1 MEKYAIMVVDGDIMN
16 ENNLTDA
23 EKIREYFRSFLEMY
37 ISAAEKAKLPVDKER
52 LQQIIDNAEFKT
64 FEMPNST
71 GTFSVNRNLI
81 QVIMNNFRK
90 NGSDRNNFLLLHEF
104 THLDS
109 SVNEELFADQN
120 ALLQKLNEQAEKLNG
135 KYITGINAYYGI
147 IAIDEV
153 LAQWTGEELN
163 DALKEKKREV
173 HEFTRGPLDS
183 DMKFKSDF
191 SDNDIYSPLEP
202 VVEKLLQS
210 IGYKDIREFATDV
223 LASDKGVVDSIQG
236 KDFEKLCQIGVICK
250 AIYKEN
256 GFNDTLSVSK
266 EDVEQAYS
274 SLFKDTDFG
283 ENNGGDE
290 RI

>member
-1 MEKYAIMVVDGDIMN
+1 MS
-16 ENNLTDA
+16 ENILTDA
-23 EKIREYFRSFLEMY
+23 EKIREYFKSFLEMY

-52 LQQIIDNAEFKT
+52 LQSIIDNAEFKT

-120 ALLQKLNEQAEKLNG
+120 ALLQQLNEKAEKLQG
-135 KYITGINAYYGI
+135 KYTTGINAYYGI
-147 IAIDEV
+147 IAIDEA

-163 DALKEKKREV
+163 DALKDRKREV

-183 DMKFKSDF
+183 DVKFKSDF

-210 IGYKDIREFATDV
+210 TGKTVLSTTAQILGAATNIILDPIMIFGY
-223 LASDKGVVDSIQG
+223 LGCP
-236 KDFEKLCQIGVICK
+236 KLGIH
-250 AIYKEN
+250 
-256 GFNDTLSVSK
+256 
-266 EDVEQAYS
+266 
-274 SLFKDTDFG
+274 
-283 ENNGGDE
+283 
-290 RI
+290 

>member
-1 MEKYAIMVVDGDIMN
+1 MN
-16 ENNLTDA
+16 ETNLTDA
-23 EKIREYFRSFLEMY
+23 EKIRTYFRSFLDMY
-37 ISAAEKAKLPVDKER
+37 VSASNKAKLPVDRER
-52 LQQIIDNAEFKT
+52 LQSIIDNAEFKT
-64 FEMPNST
+64 FEIPNTT

-81 QVIMNNFRK
+81 RVIMNNFIK

-109 SVNEELFADQN
+109 SVNEELFSDQN
-120 ALLQKLNEQAEKLNG
+120 ALLQKLNKRAESIHK
-135 KYITGINAYYGI
+135 KYMTGINAYYGI

-163 DALKEKKREV
+163 DALKDKKREV

-183 DMKFKSDF
+183 DVKFKSDF
-191 SDNDIYSPLEP
+191 SDNDIYSPLES

-210 IGYKDIREFATDV
+210 LGYKDIREFATDV

-236 KDFEKLCQIGVICK
+236 KNFKKLCQIGVICK

-256 GFNDTLSVSK
+256 GFNNSLKVSK
-266 EDVEQAYS
+266 EEVEQAYS
-274 SLFKDTDFG
+274 SLFKNSNVG
-283 ENNGGDE
+283 ENNGGYE